1 MVTRASVCSG
11 VNADPTEIVTRALP
25 PVRRSFFT
33 VPALTPS
40 TMTSLP
46 GMMAP
51 ASVNS
56 AWTVTA
62 GWLSAAVTPPA
73 ATATSRALETRA
85 TAPLHRDLTGL
96 CSRRRR

>member
-1 MVTRASVCSG
+1 MARIVTLASRWSG
-11 VNADPTEIVTRALP
+11 VNAEPTEIVTRALP
-25 PVRRSFFT
+25 STRRSFFT

-56 AWTVTA
+56 AWTVMP
-62 GWLSAAVTPPA
+62 GFSSAPGAAATPPA
-73 ATATSRALETRA
+73 ATATSTALA
-85 TAPLHRDLTGL
+85 NKPTAPR
-96 CSRRRR
+96 